1 MNERK
6 EQHLLK
12 ARHKFRTRWLDVVK
26 FMLSRP
32 QGSSVMEIAKGVKVS
47 LASAERYLAKMK
59 DRGDIELARAE
70 PIKGVSK
77 RPIKY
82 YVVSAEAE
90 LDYYNRKEK

>member
-12 ARHKFRTRWLDVVK
+12 ARHKFKTRWLDIVR

-32 QGSSVMEIAKGVKVS
+32 EGTSVMQIAQGIKVS
-47 LASAERYLAKMK
+47 LASAERYLSKMK

-77 RPIKY
+77 KPIKY
-82 YVVSAEAE
+82 YILTADAE
-90 LDYYNRKEK
+90 LDYYNREDK